1 MTDGVKGLNEIYQ
14 WLINIQA
21 RAPNSP
27 CIIVGTH
34 FDEVEQKR
42 SIFGTKLVLLILV
55 GPCMSMCLSIYVSL
69 YLSACLSVWS
79 VCLVG
84 LSLRSLAMLK
94 QVYGK
99 A

>member
-34 FDEVEQKR
+34 FDEIEQKR
-42 SIFGTKLVLLILV
+42 SLFGNK
-55 GPCMSMCLSIYVSL
+55 
-69 YLSACLSVWS
+69 
-79 VCLVG
+79 
-84 LSLRSLAMLK
+84 
-94 QVYGK
+94 
-99 A
+99 

>member
-1 MTDGVKGLNEIYQ
+1 MNNISTRFITSSIPLFSKRSLYLVIWRMTDGVKGLNEIYQ

-42 SIFGTKLVLLILV
+42 SIFGTK
-55 GPCMSMCLSIYVSL
+55 YV
-69 YLSACLSVWS
+69 
-79 VCLVG
+79 
-84 LSLRSLAMLK
+84 
-94 QVYGK
+94 
-99 A
+99 